1 MRPGKSDRIFNI
13 IVTLIYTLLFLL
25 IVYPLYF
32 VAIASVS
39 DPAAVMVGKV
49 SLYPQGF
56 SMEGYKKVVEYQP
69 IWTGYVNTLIYTTCY
84 TALSVFITML
94 AGFSLSKKTLPGRGL
109 IMGFMVFTM
118 FFSGGLIPTF
128 LQISHMGLVGK
139 PIIIVIL
146 GSVSVYNIIIARTFI
161 GSNIPNELFE
171 AASID
176 GCNVRYFFFRI
187 VLPLSPALLAVLTLF
202 NAVGQWNSWFNAMIY
217 LRKPEHMPLQIVL
230 RDLIV
235 SQSTMMSEMGME
247 SQGDSFA
254 QQALLVESMKY
265 AVIVVATLP
274 IMCLYPFVQKYFV
287 RGVMVGSIKG

>member
-1 MRPGKSDRIFNI
+1 MRLSKSDKAFNI
-13 IVTLIYTLLFLL
+13 IVTVIYTLLFVV

-32 VAIASVS
+32 VVIASVS
-39 DPAAVMVGKV
+39 DPSAIMIGKV
-49 SLYPQGF
+49 TLYPQGF
-56 SMEGYKKVVEYQP
+56 SLEGYKKVIEYQP
-69 IWTGYVNTLIYTTCY
+69 IWTGYVNTLIYTAGY
-84 TALSVFITML
+84 TALSVFVTMT
-94 AGFSLSKKTLPGRGL
+94 AGFSLSRKNLPGRNL

-128 LQISHMGLVGK
+128 LQISSMGLVGK
-139 PIIIVIL
+139 PIIIIIL

-161 GSNIPNELFE
+161 SSNIPNELFE

-176 GCNVRYFFFRI
+176 GCNVRYFFIRV
-187 VLPLSPALLAVLTLF
+187 VLPLSPALLAVLVLF

-287 RGVMVGSIKG
+287 KGVMVGSIKG

>member
-1 MRPGKSDRIFNI
+1 MRLSKSDKAFNV
-13 IVTLIYTLLFLL
+13 IVTAIYTLLFIV

-39 DPAAVMVGKV
+39 DPSAIMIGQVT
-49 SLYPQGF
+49 LYPQGF
-56 SMEGYKKVVEYQP
+56 SLEGYKKVIEYQP
-69 IWTGYVNTLIYTTCY
+69 IWTGYINTLIYTAGF
-84 TALSVFITML
+84 TALSVFITMT
-94 AGFSLSKKTLPGRGL
+94 AGFSLSRKDLPGRNL

-128 LQISHMGLVGK
+128 LQISSMGLVGK
-139 PIIIVIL
+139 PIIIIIL

-161 GSNIPNELFE
+161 SSNIPNELFE

-176 GCNVRYFFFRI
+176 GCNVRYFFVRV
-187 VLPLSPALLAVLTLF
+187 VLPLSPALLAVLVLF
-202 NAVGQWNSWFNAMIY
+202 NAVSQWNSWFSAMIY

-287 RGVMVGSIKG
+287 KGVMVGSIKG